1 MINKNLV
8 VDIKTSI
15 KVAMIKLSKSAKK
28 CLMVLN
34 DQKQLIGT
42 LTDGDI
48 TVASGHGISFAATSD
63 GSSASNVAEVF
74 DDYETGTFTPA
85 MEPAS
90 CNAARTTLVGST
102 IPAFT
107 ISVYLPS

>member
-34 DQKQLIGT
+34 DQKLRELMNMNSMHVVSSIQYY
-42 LTDGDI
+42 
-48 TVASGHGISFAATSD
+48 ISVIYEKQNVTSD
-63 GSSASNVAEVF
+63 LRIF
-74 DDYETGTFTPA
+74 
-85 MEPAS
+85 
-90 CNAARTTLVGST
+90 
-102 IPAFT
+102 
-107 ISVYLPS
+107 